1 MRDAAALKPPL
12 SFVSRPIY
20 GRSGRSKT
28 PLHTLW
34 TFLELFYSRAGLP
47 LPRLE
52 KLEAEEMPL
61 PYRRLLVHSTDLTP
75 TLESYYRQPLAL
87 TVLSRWREGDTYMRE
102 VVLRLAGDGKKVGY
116 GAIRILLNHLPAPA
130 VPHVLGE
137 QTPFG
142 SILQTE
148 GIPHLSWPQA
158 FFRAQADGHM
168 EHALGQ
174 HQAEFLYGRRNVLL
188 DSSRKLLAEVVEL
201 LAPVPRDRHEKRV
214 RTSVRSA
221 GTNGAPVTKKR

>member
-1 MRDAAALKPPL
+1 MRDAAVLKT
-12 SFVSRPIY
+12 SVSRLTY
-20 GRSGRSKT
+20 GRSRRSKT
-28 PLHTLW
+28 PLQTLR

-52 KLEAEEMPL
+52 KLEAEGVPL
-61 PYRRLLVHSTDLTP
+61 PYRKLLVHSTDLTP
-75 TLESYYRQPLAL
+75 TLESYYRQDLAL
-87 TVLSRWREGDTYMRE
+87 TVLSRWREGDTYIRE
-102 VVLRLAGDGKKVGY
+102 VVLRLAGDGNKVGY

-130 VPHVLGE
+130 VARVLEE

-158 FFRAQADGHM
+158 FFRAQADSHI

-174 HQAEFLYGRRNVLL
+174 HQASFLYGRRNVLL
-188 DSSRKLLAEVVEL
+188 DGSRRLLAEVVEL
-201 LAPVPRDRHEKRV
+201 LAPVPRDQHEKRA
-214 RTSVRSA
+214 RTNIHLP
-221 GTNGAPVTKKR
+221 GNNGASVIKKR